1 MSGKEEVLQGTVQRP
16 LMRIHEVLGA
26 CMSIL
31 QETLSRE
38 KLAALLLFSLAGS
51 LLPAIVVYVNKWI
64 IDAAEGF
71 SRQEISIEDVL
82 WCIALYAATGLMLAG
97 ITNVRDRFAAVYFS
111 CVADQLQ
118 ENIMRKSSRI
128 RLAYYDDIAYRNK
141 VSFSSNDLP
150 LRLRELIVS
159 CVVLVQ
165 DILTILSLLATVLAI
180 NSWVALLV
188 LLGFLPMVWVILQQ
202 GRANFRFMQEIF
214 AQDNQRYYLHTVTY
228 RRKHLENM
236 RYYGLRQFVEDKWEG
251 ISRELNQKRSRIT
264 IKFFRLRLLANGVLY
279 LSVGIG
285 IVLVLS
291 DILKGKDSIGSIAL
305 ILTAITSLTGR
316 VTVFFERLGILEENG
331 QYVESYRELMSFE
344 DEIPGTRPLAQDIE
358 IRFEHVSFTYPCSDR
373 EVLHDLNLTIRQ
385 GERIAVV
392 GENGSGK
399 STFASLLSG
408 FYPIAQGRIMV
419 NGVPLQECLEDFR
432 EKTSCLH
439 QFSESYIMTV
449 RENIEIGDTKREIS
463 RQELEELGRKV
474 GVDSFIGTLENGY
487 DTLIGNL
494 SNNNTFDLSGGQRQ
508 KMFLARAL
516 ARRNARLLILDEP
529 TSALDPMSEA
539 ELYRNFSE
547 LAGDRTCIL
556 ISHRLGATK
565 LANRI
570 LVFRDG
576 QIIEEGTHD
585 SLIAQNGYYKQMYAA
600 QAQWYR

>member
-1 MSGKEEVLQGTVQRP
+1 
-16 LMRIHEVLGA
+16 
-26 CMSIL
+26 
-31 QETLSRE
+31 
-38 KLAALLLFSLAGS
+38 
-51 LLPAIVVYVNKWI
+51 
-64 IDAAEGF
+64 
-71 SRQEISIEDVL
+71 
-82 WCIALYAATGLMLAG
+82 
-97 ITNVRDRFAAVYFS
+97 
-111 CVADQLQ
+111 
-118 ENIMRKSSRI
+118 
-128 RLAYYDDIAYRNK
+128 
-141 VSFSSNDLP
+141 
-150 LRLRELIVS
+150 
-159 CVVLVQ
+159 
-165 DILTILSLLATVLAI
+165 
-180 NSWVALLV
+180 
-188 LLGFLPMVWVILQQ
+188 
-202 GRANFRFMQEIF
+202 
-214 AQDNQRYYLHTVTY
+214 
-228 RRKHLENM
+228 M

-399 STFASLLSG
+399 STFVSLLSG

>member
-1 MSGKEEVLQGTVQRP
+1 MSGKEETLQGAVQRP
-16 LMRIHEVLGA
+16 HMRIHEVLEA

-31 QETLSRE
+31 QETLSRG

-51 LLPAIVVYVNKWI
+51 LLPAAVVYVNKWI

-71 SRQEISIEDVL
+71 SRQEISMESVL
-82 WCIALYAATGLMLAG
+82 WCIALYAITGLLLAG
-97 ITNVRDRFAAVYFS
+97 ITNVRDRLVAVYFS
-111 CVADQLQ
+111 GVADQLQ

-128 RLAYYDDIAYRNK
+128 RLSYYDDIAYRNK

-165 DILTILSLLATVLAI
+165 DILTILSLVATVLAI
-180 NSWVALLV
+180 NGWVALLV
-188 LLGFLPMVWVILQQ
+188 FLGILPMVWVILQQ
-202 GRANFRFMQEIF
+202 SRANFRFMQEVF

-251 ISRELNQKRSRIT
+251 ISRELNQKRVRIT
-264 IKFFRLRLLANGVLY
+264 MKFFRLRLLANGVLY

-285 IVLVLS
+285 MVLVLS
-291 DILKGKDSIGSIAL
+291 DILKGRDSIGSIAL

-344 DEIPGTRPLAQDIE
+344 DEMPGTRPLAQDIE
-358 IRFEHVSFTYPCSDR
+358 IHFEHVDFTYPCSDR

-399 STFASLLSG
+399 STFVSLLSG
-408 FYPIAQGRIMV
+408 FYPITHGRIMV
-419 NGVPLQECLEDFR
+419 NGVPLEECLEDFR

-449 RENIEIGDTKREIS
+449 RENIEIGDSKREIS

-474 GVDSFIGTLENGY
+474 GADSFIGTLENGY

-576 QIIEEGTHD
+576 RIIEEGTHD

>member
-1 MSGKEEVLQGTVQRP
+1 MGRKVEAQQSGGRQSH
-16 LMRIHEVLGA
+16 MRIHEVLGA

-31 QETLSRE
+31 RETLSRG
-38 KLAALLLFSLAGS
+38 KMAALLLFSLAGS
-51 LLPAIVVYVNKWI
+51 LMPAVVVYVNKWI

-71 SRQEISIEDVL
+71 SRQEVSMEGVL
-82 WCIALYAATGLMLAG
+82 WCIALFAVMGLLLAG
-97 ITNVRDRFAAVYFS
+97 IVNVRDRLVAACFS
-111 CVADQLQ
+111 GVADQLQ

-141 VSFSSNDLP
+141 VSFSSSDLP

-159 CVVLVQ
+159 CVLLVQ
-165 DILTILSLLATVLAI
+165 DMLTILSLVATVLSI
-180 NSWVALLV
+180 NGWVTLLV
-188 LLGFLPMVWVILQQ
+188 FLGFLPMVWVILQQ
-202 GRANFRFMQEIF
+202 GRANFRFLQEIF

-228 RRKHLENM
+228 RRRHLENM

-251 ISRELNQKRSRIT
+251 ISGELNEKRARIVM
-264 IKFFRLRLLANGVLY
+264 KFFRLRLLANGVLY
-279 LSVGIG
+279 LSVGAG

-291 DILKGKDSIGSIAL
+291 DILEGKNSIGSIAL
-305 ILTAITSLTGR
+305 VLTVVISLTGT
-316 VTVFFERLGILEENG
+316 VTAFFERLGILEENG
-331 QYVESYRELMSFE
+331 QYVESYRELMFFE
-344 DEIPGTRPLAQDIE
+344 DEAPGMTPLAQDME
-358 IRFEHVSFTYPCSDR
+358 IQFEHVSFTYPYSDR

-385 GERIAVV
+385 GERIAIV

-399 STFASLLSG
+399 STFVSLLSG
-408 FYPIAQGRIMV
+408 FYPIQCGHVTV
-419 NGVPLQECLEDFR
+419 NGVTLEECLADFR
-432 EKTSCLH
+432 DKTSCLH

-449 RENIEIGDTKREIS
+449 KENIEIGDTKREIS
-463 RQELEELGRKV
+463 RQELEELGRKA
-474 GVDSFIGTLENGY
+474 GVHSFIDTLENGY

-516 ARRNARLLILDEP
+516 ARRDARLLILDEP

-565 LANRI
+565 LADRI

-576 QIIEEGTHD
+576 RIIEEGTHE
-585 SLIAQNGYYKQMYAA
+585 SLIARNGYYRQMYAA

>member
-1 MSGKEEVLQGTVQRP
+1 MSRKEEVRQSMEQQSH
-16 LMRIHEVLGA
+16 MRICEVLGA

-31 QETLSRE
+31 LETLSKG

-51 LLPAIVVYVNKWI
+51 LLPAVVVYVNKWI
-64 IDAAEGF
+64 VDAAERF
-71 SRQEISIEDVL
+71 SRQEVSVEGVL
-82 WCIALYAATGLMLAG
+82 WCIALYAVTGLLLAG
-97 ITNVRDRFAAVYFS
+97 ITNVRDRLVAICFS
-111 CVADQLQ
+111 GVADQLQ

-159 CVVLVQ
+159 CVLLVQ
-165 DILTILSLLATVLAI
+165 DILTILSLAATVLAI
-180 NSWVALLV
+180 NGWVALLV
-188 LLGFLPMVWVILQQ
+188 LFGFFPMVWVILQQ
-202 GRANFRFMQEIF
+202 SRANFRFMQEVF

-236 RYYGLRQFVEDKWEG
+236 RYYGLRRFVEDKWEG
-251 ISRELNQKRSRIT
+251 ISRDLNEKRTRIVM
-264 IKFFRLRLLANGVLY
+264 KFFRLRLLANGVLY
-279 LSVGIG
+279 FSVGAG
-285 IVLVLS
+285 IVLVIS
-291 DILKGKDSIGSIAL
+291 DILKGRDSIGSIAL
-305 ILTAITSLTGR
+305 ILTAVTSLTG
-316 VTVFFERLGILEENG
+316 TVIAFFERLGILEENS
-331 QYVESYRELMSFE
+331 QYVESYGELMSLQ
-344 DEIPGTRPLAQDIE
+344 DEEPGKKPLAQDME
-358 IRFEHVSFTYPCSDR
+358 IHFEHVSFTYPCSDR
-373 EVLHDLNLTIRQ
+373 EVLHDLNLAIRQ
-385 GERIAVV
+385 GERIAIV

-399 STFASLLSG
+399 STFVSLLSG
-408 FYPIAQGRIMV
+408 FYPIQCGRITV
-419 NGVPLQECLEDFR
+419 NGIPLEECLGDFR
-432 EKTSCLH
+432 DKTSCLH

-449 RENIEIGDTKREIS
+449 RENIEIGDAKKEIS
-463 RQELEELGRKV
+463 PQELEELGRKA
-474 GVDSFIGTLENGY
+474 GVDSFIDTLENGY

-516 ARRNARLLILDEP
+516 ARRDARLLILDEP

-565 LANRI
+565 LADRI

-576 QIIEEGTHD
+576 RIIEEGTHE
-585 SLIAQNGYYKQMYAA
+585 SLIARNGYYRQMYIA
-600 QAQWYR
+600 QAQWYK